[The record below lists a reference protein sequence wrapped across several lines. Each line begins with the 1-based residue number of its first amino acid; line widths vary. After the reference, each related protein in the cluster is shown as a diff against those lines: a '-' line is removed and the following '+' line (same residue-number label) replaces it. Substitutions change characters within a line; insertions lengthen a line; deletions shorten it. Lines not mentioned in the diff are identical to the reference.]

1 MIFSDLA
8 RNVVMAIPDLIA
20 LLGPNGNSRK
30 FEVELVGIDEGA
42 VPAFITEVQA
52 LEPPIR
58 IVALEIIARSHWNFG
73 LDLCRAFFKDPDVD
87 VRLAALRA
95 SVKLGGDPDVIGRR
109 TMRELAATDP
119 NCDVQQSAFD
129 ALTVFATAPVFEL
142 LQELIKDPA
151 TPSYIRKRAQ
161 KFLANP

>member
-1 MIFSDLA
+1 
-8 RNVVMAIPDLIA
+8 MAIPNLIA
-20 LLGPNGNSRK
+20 LLSPGGNSREL
-30 FEVELVGIDEGA
+30 EVALAGIDEDA
-42 VPAFITEVQA
+42 VPECITEVQA

-73 LDLCRAFFKDPDVD
+73 LDLCRAFYKDPDVN

-119 NCDVQQSAFD
+119 NYDVQQSAFD
-129 ALTVFATAPVFEL
+129 ALTVFATAPGFEL
-142 LQELIKDPA
+142 VRELIKDPA
-151 TPSYIRKRAQ
+151 TSSCIRTRAQ

>member
-8 RNVVMAIPDLIA
+8 RNIVMAIPDLIA
-20 LLGPNGNSRK
+20 LLRPNGNSRE
-30 FEVELVGIDEGA
+30 FEVELVDIDEDA
-42 VPAFITEVQA
+42 LPAFITEVQA

-58 IVALEIIARSHWNFG
+58 IVALEIIARSDWNFG
-73 LDLCRAFFKDPDVD
+73 LDLCRAFFKDLDVN

-95 SVKLGGDPDVIGRR
+95 SVKLGGDPDVLGRR

-119 NCDVQQSAFD
+119 NYDVQQAAFD
-129 ALTVFATAPVFEL
+129 ALTVFATAPVFKVV
-142 LQELIKDPA
+142 QELIEDPA
-151 TPSYIRKRAQ
+151 TPSCIRKRAQ